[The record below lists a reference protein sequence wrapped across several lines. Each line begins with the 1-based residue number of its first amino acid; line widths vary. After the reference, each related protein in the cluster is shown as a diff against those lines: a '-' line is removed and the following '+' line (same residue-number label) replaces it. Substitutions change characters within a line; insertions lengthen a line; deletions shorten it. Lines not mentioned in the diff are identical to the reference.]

1 MSGAADD
8 RESAAYEVTL
18 RYRELRRLERGAARP
33 GDYPPRAEGQ
43 PQDCASGG
51 IAEGGD

>member
-8 RESAAYEVTL
+8 REIAVYEITL

-33 GDYPPRAEGQ
+33 GGYPPRAEGQ
-43 PQDCASGG
+43 PRDCASDG
-51 IAEGGD
+51 IAEGSD